1 LVFNTVL
8 EELIMTIQNTS
19 GKHGMGK
26 TLVVLAALSATML
39 AGVTQAAAP
48 GGNFPK
54 QVVTYRDLNLNSNA
68 GIQVLYKRI
77 QGAANQ
83 VCGKI
88 DLRDLQGMSVKKA
101 CVERA
106 ISDAVAAVNSPMLTR
121 VHLAKS
127 GGHMPQ
133 SLPLAQVR

>member
-1 LVFNTVL
+1 MN
-8 EELIMTIQNTS
+8 IQDTS
-19 GKHGMGK
+19 GRNGMRQ

-48 GGNFPK
+48 GDYFPK
-54 QVVTYRDLNLNSNA
+54 QAVTYKDLNLNSTA

-83 VCGKI
+83 VCGNV
-88 DLRDLQGMSVKKA
+88 DMRDLQAMSVKKA

-106 ISDAVAAVNSPMLTR
+106 ISDAVATVNSPTLTQ

-127 GGHMPQ
+127 GNHMPQ

>member
-1 LVFNTVL
+1 MNN
-8 EELIMTIQNTS
+8 QNTS
-19 GKHGMGK
+19 GKDGMRQ

-39 AGVTQAAAP
+39 VGVTQAAAP
-48 GGNFPK
+48 GDNFPR
-54 QVVTYRDLNLNSNA
+54 QAVTFKDLSLNSNA

-83 VCGKI
+83 VCGKADI
-88 DLRDLQGMSVKKA
+88 RDLQGMSVQKA

-106 ISDAVAAVNSPMLTR
+106 ISGAVAAVNSPTLTR
-121 VHLAKS
+121 VYLTKS
-127 GGHMPQ
+127 GAPMPQ

>member
-1 LVFNTVL
+1 MN
-8 EELIMTIQNTS
+8 IQNTS
-19 GKHGMGK
+19 GKKGMHR

-39 AGVTQAAAP
+39 AGVTQAAAT
-48 GGNFPK
+48 GDYFPK
-54 QVVTYRDLNLNSNA
+54 QAVSYKDLNLNGNA

-83 VCGKI
+83 VCGKV
-88 DLRDLQGMSVKKA
+88 DVRDLQSMRVTKA

-106 ISDAVAAVNSPMLTR
+106 ISDAVAAVNSPMLTQ
-121 VHLAKS
+121 VYLAKS
-127 GGHMPQ
+127 GRPMPQ